1 MDELTREESLR
12 LLAEAP
18 VAHLGVISDG
28 RAYVTPMSFVLDGE
42 RILFRTMPGRKFRA
56 IEESPDV
63 CVEVSTFDATSGSW
77 ASVIVN
83 GTAREVT
90 DAPTGELAVQRLL
103 NKYSESIGSPMG
115 RSGLQPLAGLPHVVE
130 VTIGEVTG
138 MSSGR
143 GLSPRT
149 RPGRL

>member
-1 MDELTREESLR
+1 
-12 LLAEAP
+12 
-18 VAHLGVISDG
+18 
-28 RAYVTPMSFVLDGE
+28 
-42 RILFRTMPGRKFRA
+42 
-56 IEESPDV
+56 
-63 CVEVSTFDATSGSW
+63 
-77 ASVIVN
+77 
-83 GTAREVT
+83 
-90 DAPTGELAVQRLL
+90 VQRLL